1 MLTTIKSTT
10 ASHRLLLLAIAVAA
24 VGLIFAA
31 GYFANT
37 LTTEPAAADHIEE
50 RPDNAQVRIAARPTG
65 DGRVEVALQELGGDG
80 WSERHL
86 PEARFLAAGAEA
98 GQWRSS
104 SPIQV
109 NTHWPTWTQETLR
122 TGTDGLFGTP
132 VFGES
137 RPICV
142 IGHGDP
148 DQDDFWDRVAQSV
161 TNAAY
166 LTRLN
171 VRMHYSTDGDEQ
183 EAAIR
188 ECTADGAWGIAA
200 TLADVDAVGDALR
213 EAGAAGVNVM
223 TYNSGASFS
232 GEVNAYTHVGLN
244 DARGGQLVGERLNA
258 AEVSG
263 EIWCVIHEARNVG
276 LEERCD
282 AIDETYTGGT
292 VTRVRAHTPE
302 LLDEYAADLAADPDD
317 QTADANISGIIALNG
332 NTSRW
337 ALDAAQAAGLD
348 DLFIAGFSGGK
359 DLLAPLMLGRMQF
372 LLWDLPAIQ
381 GMLAVNLL
389 LSPLFLA
396 GGNTTEMGG
405 AQILIEPTLIGADE
419 VRAIV
424 AQLPPAALAH
434 LLEGAGV
441 TPEQAAA
448 LGLFGD

>member
-1 MLTTIKSTT
+1 MLTTIKTATT
-10 ASHRLLLLAIAVAA
+10 MHRLLLLAIAAAA

-31 GYFANT
+31 GYFANG

-65 DGRVEVALQELGGDG
+65 DGRVEVALQELGDDG

-109 NTHWPTWTQETLR
+109 STHWPDWNDETLR
-122 TGTDGLFGTP
+122 TGTVGLFGTP

-166 LTRLN
+166 ISRLN
-171 VRMHYSTDGDEQ
+171 VRMYYSTDGDEQ
-183 EAAIR
+183 AAAIR
-188 ECTADGAWGIAA
+188 ECTAAGVWGIAA
-200 TLADVDAVGDALR
+200 TLADADAVGDALR
-213 EAGAAGVNVM
+213 EAHAAGINVM
-223 TYNSGASFS
+223 TYNSGANYSR
-232 GEVNAYTHVGLN
+232 GVNAYTHIGLD
-244 DARGGQLVGERLNA
+244 DALGGRLVGERLNE

-263 EIWCVIHEARNVG
+263 EIWCIIHEARNVG

-282 AIDETYTGGT
+282 AIDETYTGGM
-292 VTRVRAHTPE
+292 VTRIRAHTPE
-302 LLDEYAADLAADPDD
+302 LLEEYAADLADVG
-317 QTADANISGIIALNG
+317 ISGIIALNG

-337 ALDAAQAAGLD
+337 ALGAAQSAGSD
-348 DLFIAGFSGGK
+348 GLFIAGFSGGK

-372 LLWDLPAIQ
+372 VLWDLPAIQ

-389 LSPLFLA
+389 LAPLYLA

-405 AQILIEPTLIGADE
+405 AHILIEPTLIGAEE

-448 LGLFGD
+448 LGLFDE